1 LSKADEPLLIE
12 KQILENEDFYVK
24 YCEKNLKMRIAKLKI
39 TADNI
44 ISANSQ
50 NSMASG
56 GTDKNNQMRSANSSS
71 SDNPNDMGDLEKQ
84 NFWGDLSFDS
94 EDRLDTS
101 FSTYKEKSEDSAD
114 NVSSSEDPNLDP
126 NVPLPANIL
135 GGTAGAPKEKKKK
148 AKKQKKKKFL
158 EKSRKKILGVES
170 NIRLKSMDQFG
181 HLDDSGLDLNDGG
194 LDDIV
199 NHMKKMGI
207 KISYQRDKD
216 GLNLKSALRPRHG
229 KKKKNLKVNFDF
241 QGIDIVRD
249 ENTRVKLKESNDD
262 FIADKVVKK
271 SVSLS
276 ESTMAD
282 SQFMEERT
290 TTLRRK
296 ERKDTK
302 GPLVKKKK
310 LKDNVLDEDPELR
323 NIDSID
329 KMKALVSKTY
339 SSLKKPTEI
348 SKAKVDEKG
357 TKPSEFKLTAA
368 SRRPTLNSTE
378 TNDKSK
384 KISVKSRT
392 AAEDH
397 VDYDSDEEIKNL
409 RVIAKK
415 KDTVYKKELN
425 QNMDLISQQKL
436 ASDYKRD
443 LDKKKDFFVEIVPK
457 YEDDEFFPTGKGI
470 NLASL
475 FEPKKY

>member
-1 LSKADEPLLIE
+1 
-12 KQILENEDFYVK
+12 VK

-71 SDNPNDMGDLEKQ
+71 SDNPNDMGDLGKE

-101 FSTYKEKSEDSAD
+101 FSTYKEKSSESGD

-126 NVPLPANIL
+126 NLPLPANIL
-135 GGTAGAPKEKKKK
+135 GGAASVPKEKKKK

-181 HLDDSGLDLNDGG
+181 HLEDSGLEMNDGG
-194 LDDIV
+194 LDEIV

-207 KISYQRDKD
+207 KISYQKDGD

-229 KKKKNLKVNFDF
+229 KKKKNLKVKFDF

-249 ENTRVKLKESNDD
+249 ENTRVKLKEANDD
-262 FIADKVVKK
+262 FVPDKAVKK
-271 SVSLS
+271 TVSLS
-276 ESTMAD
+276 DSTMAD
-282 SQFMEERT
+282 SNSRPEGSGS
-290 TTLRRK
+290 LRRK
-296 ERKDTK
+296 ERKATE
-302 GPLVKKKK
+302 GPHVKKKK
-310 LKDNVLDEDPELR
+310 LKDTVLDEDSELR

-329 KMKALVSKTY
+329 KMKALVSRTY

-348 SKAKVDEKG
+348 SKAKVDDKG
-357 TKPSEFKLTAA
+357 PKA
-368 SRRPTLNSTE
+368 SAIKVAPATRRPTLNSTD
-378 TNDKSK
+378 TADKSK
-384 KISVKSRT
+384 KISVKSKG

-397 VDYDSDEEIKNL
+397 VEFDSDEEIKNL

-415 KDTVYKKELN
+415 KDAVYKKELN
-425 QNMDLISQQKL
+425 QNVDLISQQKL

-475 FEPKKY
+475 FEPKKN